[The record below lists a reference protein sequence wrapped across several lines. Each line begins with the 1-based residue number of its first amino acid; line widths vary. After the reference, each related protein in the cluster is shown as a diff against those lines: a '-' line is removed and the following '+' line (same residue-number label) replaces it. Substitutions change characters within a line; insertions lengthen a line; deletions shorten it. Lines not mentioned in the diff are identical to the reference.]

1 MLYHT
6 YIKSKNTFLFFNNYF
21 NMLQNLLQCVTHY
34 KSCRKISKYLYLLK
48 NILHIYIYKLYNIY
62 MLNVAEYNLSVLR
75 VC

>member
-1 MLYHT
+1 
-6 YIKSKNTFLFFNNYF
+6 
-21 NMLQNLLQCVTHY
+21 MLQNLLQCVTHY